1 MRSLTLDLIALPR
14 ILAQRLEIAD
24 KVPACV
30 VDLTELRR
38 VLNECVAECDAP
50 VTSGE
55 E

>member
-14 ILAQRLEIAD
+14 ILAQCLEIAD
-24 KVPACV
+24 KVLACV

-38 VLNECVAECDAP
+38 VLNEGVAERDAP
-50 VTSGE
+50 VVSGE